1 MMRLDASSSK
11 LKETSQNYEKSR
23 VRMSCDSPLHNK
35 SCFDNGSQIKH
46 PEYSSNSGRK
56 SSSKKMNED

>member
-1 MMRLDASSSK
+1 
-11 LKETSQNYEKSR
+11 
-23 VRMSCDSPLHNK
+23 MSCDSPLHNK

-46 PEYSSNSGRK
+46 PEYSSNSGQK